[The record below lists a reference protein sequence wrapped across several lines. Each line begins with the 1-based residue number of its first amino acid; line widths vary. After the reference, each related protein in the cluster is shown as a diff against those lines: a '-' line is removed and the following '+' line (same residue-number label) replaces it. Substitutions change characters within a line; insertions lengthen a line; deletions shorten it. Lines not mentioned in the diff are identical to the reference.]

1 MLKIE
6 DLDLDMIATAMQ
18 DDGSMGLSYYLNV
31 ETGEV
36 VITGFDDDDD
46 DDEIDPDELE
56 DEKYEVIVHLESY
69 ESYQH
74 MEDFAVSLPEGRA
87 RAVLEQALIRSGPFR
102 HFKDALGDYPDE
114 RQAWFEFKDAAMAKV
129 ITRWL
134 VEIDAIEDPDAAAD
148 ETAE

>member
-1 MLKIE
+1 MLKLE

-18 DDGSMGLSYYLNV
+18 DDGSMGLNYYLNV

-36 VITGFDDDDD
+36 VTTGFDDDEADV
-46 DDEIDPDELE
+46 DPEELE
-56 DEKYEVIVHLESY
+56 DEKYEAIVHLESY

-87 RAVLEQALIRSGPFR
+87 RTVLEQALIRSRPFR

-148 ETAE
+148 ETAD

>member
-36 VITGFDDDDD
+36 VTTGFDDD
-46 DDEIDPDELE
+46 EAEVDPEELE
-56 DEKYEVIVHLESY
+56 NEKYEVIAHLESY

-87 RAVLEQALIRSGPFR
+87 RTVLEQALIRSRPFR

-134 VEIDAIEDPDAAAD
+134 VDIDAIEDLDAAAD

>member
-1 MLKIE
+1 MLKLE

-31 ETGEV
+31 ETGV
-36 VITGFDDDDD
+36 VVTTGFDDD
-46 DDEIDPDELE
+46 EAEELE
-56 DEKYEVIVHLESY
+56 DGKYELIVRLESY

-87 RAVLEQALIRSGPFR
+87 RTVLEQALIRSRPFR

-148 ETAE
+148 GKVE

>member
-1 MLKIE
+1 MLKLE

-36 VITGFDDDDD
+36 VTTGFDDDEADV
-46 DDEIDPDELE
+46 DPEELN
-56 DEKYEVIVHLESY
+56 DEKYEVIMHLESY

-87 RAVLEQALIRSGPFR
+87 RTVLEQSLIRSRPFR

-148 ETAE
+148 ETAD